1 MTTEK
6 KGDRGTSKIEPL
18 CPQAIPLLGVRG
30 IDRFPGV
37 RLGGTGFA
45 SVRAGGG
52 SIAVWPHLRGGGR
65 LAGALRFAGRWGVT
79 EVRGRTVR
87 STEYGRAQRR
97 GTPTGGRVA
106 LALPVCGPIEVRSR
120 FGRTRAAAA
129 DWPVPRA
136 SLGGAALRRRAYST
150 EYEVRTT
157 RTGVERRRAREGSQ
171 YGVRSTECGQ
181 QAEACNAGGPVRVYV
196 RSTEYGAGATG
207 KGVERQRASEGL
219 GYGVASTECG
229 QRAEACNASGP
240 VRAYSTKHG
249 VRGRGADYG
258 ADRTGYGRHGTG
270 DGERIRRAPQRGQ
283 PLAGPATCLQ
293 SAIRTPYFVLAMA
306 PWRHP
311 PRASLRLSG
320 VRPSDKGSAPPVVG
334 LRFSRKLCYYEGVRL
349 TDSTAPLDRR
359 RT

>member
-1 MTTEK
+1 MALALPVC
-6 KGDRGTSKIEPL
+6 GP
-18 CPQAIPLLGVRG
+18 AGVRS
-30 IDRFPGV
+30 RFG
-37 RLGGTGFA
+37 RT
-45 SVRAGGG
+45 RA
-52 SIAVWPHLRGGGR
+52 AAADWPVPC
-65 LAGALRFAGRWGVT
+65 FAGRWGVT
-79 EVRGRTVR
+79 EAPGVQYEVR
-87 STEYGRAQRR
+87 STDEAQRR

-120 FGRTRAAAA
+120 FGRTCAAAA
-129 DWPVPRA
+129 DWPVLAA

-181 QAEACNAGGPVRVYV
+181 QAEACNAGGPVRAYV

-249 VRGRGADYG
+249 VRGRA
-258 ADRTGYGRHGTG
+258 RLRGR
-270 DGERIRRAPQRGQ
+270 
-283 PLAGPATCLQ
+283 
-293 SAIRTPYFVLAMA
+293 
-306 PWRHP
+306 
-311 PRASLRLSG
+311 
-320 VRPSDKGSAPPVVG
+320 
-334 LRFSRKLCYYEGVRL
+334 
-349 TDSTAPLDRR
+349 
-359 RT
+359 